1 MQTECA
7 AAALFWKQSQAPF
20 DPNIEISDQ
29 FEENA
34 IPQIHKSC
42 KFLLV

>member
-7 AAALFWKQSQAPF
+7 AAAVFWKQSQAPF

-34 IPQIHKSC
+34 IPHIHNGGKL
-42 KFLLV
+42 LLV